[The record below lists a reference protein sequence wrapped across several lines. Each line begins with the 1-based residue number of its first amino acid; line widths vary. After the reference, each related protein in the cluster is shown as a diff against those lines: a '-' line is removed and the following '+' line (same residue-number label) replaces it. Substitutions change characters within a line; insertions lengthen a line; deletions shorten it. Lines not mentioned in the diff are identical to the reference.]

1 MLEPLKRWLRSSR
14 LKCSL
19 TRWVWMLP
27 TQVSLAETQRLAE
40 ERLKDYLAQVQQ
52 DKSGLA
58 RLSTDDMLD
67 VAEEANTFLVQPY
80 WRRMT
85 VMLDRTIS
93 SEFEE
98 MLQGEGTRELNR
110 AAIVVA
116 RKMLRMPLIDVEQ
129 GKLAVKAVERQQTAL
144 GDIFTHKR
152 DLARMGRR

>member
-1 MLEPLKRWLRSSR
+1 
-14 LKCSL
+14 
-19 TRWVWMLP
+19 
-27 TQVSLAETQRLAE
+27 
-40 ERLKDYLAQVQQ
+40 
-52 DKSGLA
+52 
-58 RLSTDDMLD
+58 MLD